1 MCMLNLAI
9 APELKKDL
17 VENMKVHPF
26 SVSIDGSN
34 DTALEKMNPMAI
46 RIYDVNHDTVVTK
59 FLDMCT

>member
-9 APELKKDL
+9 VPELKKDL
-17 VENMKVHPF
+17 VENMKVHPL

-34 DTALEKMNPMAI
+34 DTALKKMNPKAI
-46 RIYDVNHDTVVTK
+46 RIYDVNCGRVTQ